1 MLNHNFRTIENHN
14 IKYITLDTRDIY
26 KKYLPVLGTMV
37 GEVNFKEIIRQIF
50 YIMEKDFNYFTRSL
64 MNIPNFMFFTH
75 NEPVTYSEEDKKS
88 IRSLACELGF
98 EIYMNV
104 RQEGLFLDTDSEKSF
119 PFLLEQ
125 ITPSATYLQVDRVY
139 IEQSKQQSQ
148 SF

>member
-64 MNIPNFMFFTH
+64 MNIHNFMFFIH
-75 NEPVTYSEEDKKS
+75 NEPVTYS
-88 IRSLACELGF
+88 
-98 EIYMNV
+98 
-104 RQEGLFLDTDSEKSF
+104 
-119 PFLLEQ
+119 
-125 ITPSATYLQVDRVY
+125 
-139 IEQSKQQSQ
+139 
-148 SF
+148 

>member
-1 MLNHNFRTIENHN
+1 
-14 IKYITLDTRDIY
+14 
-26 KKYLPVLGTMV
+26 
-37 GEVNFKEIIRQIF
+37 
-50 YIMEKDFNYFTRSL
+50 